1 MFGVIIC
8 PRCNRARGVD
18 LSVKTSKCP
27 GCGLHSE
34 VDRMHTYFQ
43 TDNELELAEAVRRTS
58 SRMQHSIED
67 YGEDVVLARQA
78 TEEQR
83 KKSRNQSLD
92 FDGMVLLARSMSSE
106 SGFGLD
112 DVFAVVLDGV
122 LHAGTGAADSFRQL
136 LFVIGLKIGV
146 HAVHFGMEA
155 AAGTF

>member
-34 VDRMHTYFQ
+34 VDRMRTYFQ
-43 TDNELELAEAVRRTS
+43 TDNEQELAELVRRTN

-67 YGEDVVLARQA
+67 YGDDVVLARQA

-83 KKSRNQSLD
+83 KRTKNQSLD
-92 FDGMVLLARSMSSE
+92 FDGMVMIARSLSSE
-106 SGFGLD
+106 QGFGLD
-112 DVFAVVLDGV
+112 DLKGV
-122 LHAGTGAADSFRQL
+122 LIKEGYDLDPAKIASVMLNEGIVYEPKPGRFRPL
-136 LFVIGLKIGV
+136 
-146 HAVHFGMEA
+146 
-155 AAGTF
+155 

>member
-34 VDRMHTYFQ
+34 VDRMRTYFQ

-67 YGEDVVLARQA
+67 YGDDVVLARQA

-83 KKSRNQSLD
+83 KKAKNQSLD
-92 FDGMVLLARSMSSE
+92 FDGMVMIARSLASE
-106 SGFGLD
+106 LGFDLD
-112 DVFAVVLDGV
+112 ELKDALNEEGYDLDP
-122 LHAGTGAADSFRQL
+122 S
-136 LFVIGLKIGV
+136 KIALIMLNEGIV
-146 HAVHFGMEA
+146 YEPRPGRFKPL
-155 AAGTF
+155 

>member
-8 PRCNRARGVD
+8 PKCHRARGVD

-34 VDRMHTYFQ
+34 VELLRTYFQ
-43 TDNELELAEAVRRTS
+43 TDNELELAEAVRQTS

-67 YGEDVVLARQA
+67 YGDDVILARQA

-83 KKSRNQSLD
+83 KKAKNQSLD
-92 FDGMVLLARSMSSE
+92 YDGMVLIAQSLSSE

-112 DVFAVVLDGV
+112 ELKDALVQQGCDLDPAKIASIMLNEGIV
-122 LHAGTGAADSFRQL
+122 YEPRPGRFRPL
-136 LFVIGLKIGV
+136 
-146 HAVHFGMEA
+146 
-155 AAGTF
+155 

>member
-34 VDRMHTYFQ
+34 VERMHTYFQ

-58 SRMQHSIED
+58 SHMQVSIED
-67 YGEDVVLARQA
+67 YGDDVVQARQA

-83 KKSRNQSLD
+83 KKARNQSLD
-92 FDGMVLLARSMSSE
+92 FDGMVLLARSLSSE
-106 SGFGLD
+106 PGFGLD
-112 DVFAVVLDGV
+112 ELKEALTKEGYDLDPAKIASVMLNEGIIYEPRP
-122 LHAGTGAADSFRQL
+122 GRFRAL
-136 LFVIGLKIGV
+136 
-146 HAVHFGMEA
+146 
-155 AAGTF
+155 

>member
-34 VDRMHTYFQ
+34 VDRMRTYFQ
-43 TDNELELAEAVRRTS
+43 TDNEQELAELVRRTN

-67 YGEDVVLARQA
+67 YGDDVVLARQA

-83 KKSRNQSLD
+83 KRTKNQSLD
-92 FDGMVLLARSMSSE
+92 FDGMVMIARSLSSE
-106 SGFGLD
+106 QGFGLD
-112 DVFAVVLDGV
+112 DLKGV
-122 LHAGTGAADSFRQL
+122 LIKEGYDLDPAKIASIMLNEGIVYEPKPGRFRPL
-136 LFVIGLKIGV
+136 
-146 HAVHFGMEA
+146 
-155 AAGTF
+155 

>member
-34 VDRMHTYFQ
+34 VDRMRTYFQ

-83 KKSRNQSLD
+83 KKAKNLTLD
-92 FDGMVLLARSMSSE
+92 FDGMVILARSLSSE
-106 SGFGLD
+106 SGFGLGELKD
-112 DVFAVVLDGV
+112 ALAKEGYDLDPVKIASVMLNEGIV
-122 LHAGTGAADSFRQL
+122 YEPRPGRFRPL
-136 LFVIGLKIGV
+136 
-146 HAVHFGMEA
+146 
-155 AAGTF
+155 

>member
-27 GCGLHSE
+27 GCGHHSE
-34 VDRMHTYFQ
+34 VDRMRIYFQ
-43 TDNELELAEAVRRTS
+43 TDNEQELAEAVRRTS

-67 YGEDVVLARQA
+67 YGEDVILARQA

-83 KKSRNQSLD
+83 KKTKNQSLD
-92 FDGMVLLARSMSSE
+92 FDGMVMIAHAITSE

-112 DVFAVVLDGV
+112 E
-122 LHAGTGAADSFRQL
+122 
-136 LFVIGLKIGV
+136 LKDALIKEGYDQDPAKIASV
-146 HAVHFGMEA
+146 MLNEGIVYEPRPGRFKPL
-155 AAGTF
+155 

>member
-8 PRCNRARGVD
+8 SKCNRARGVD

-43 TDNELELAEAVRRTS
+43 TDDQLELAEAVRRTS

-67 YGEDVVLARQA
+67 YGDDVVLARQA

-83 KKSRNQSLD
+83 KKAKNLSLD
-92 FDGMVLLARSMSSE
+92 FDGMVILARSLSSE
-106 SGFGLD
+106 AGFGLEELKD
-112 DVFAVVLDGV
+112 ALAKEGYDLDPVKIASVMLNEGIV
-122 LHAGTGAADSFRQL
+122 YEPKPGRFRPL
-136 LFVIGLKIGV
+136 
-146 HAVHFGMEA
+146 
-155 AAGTF
+155 

>member
-43 TDNELELAEAVRRTS
+43 TDNEQELAEAVRRTS

-67 YGEDVVLARQA
+67 YGEDVVQARQA

-83 KKSRNQSLD
+83 KKAKNQSLD
-92 FDGMVLLARSMSSE
+92 FYGMVLLARSMSSE

-112 DVFAVVLDGV
+112 ELKEALTKEGYDLDPV
-122 LHAGTGAADSFRQL
+122 
-136 LFVIGLKIGV
+136 KIASVMLNEGIV
-146 HAVHFGMEA
+146 YEPKPGRYRPL
-155 AAGTF
+155 